1 MLTHRF
7 FSREIAFVFCRTWTV
22 AATAG
27 LFIGVISGCSE
38 SVERPKTFPIGGKV
52 TYKGQPVPK
61 GTVTF
66 QPDQGSPAVGE
77 LQSDGS
83 YKLSTFSP
91 GDGALPGH
99 HKVFIIANT
108 ADPTKIPGSTPG
120 WTPPK
125 DLVPKKFNSVDT
137 SGLEATVTQDKKEI
151 DFNLQ

>member
-1 MLTHRF
+1 MLTHRLVGMKLSF
-7 FSREIAFVFCRTWTV
+7 QFRGTWLV
-22 AATAG
+22 AAAVG
-27 LFIGVISGCSE
+27 LLIGAISGCTE
-38 SVERPKTFPIGGKV
+38 SVERPKTFPVGGKV

-66 QPDQGSPAVGE
+66 QPDEGHPAVGE
-77 LQSDGS
+77 IQSDGT
-83 YKLSTFSP
+83 YQLSTFAQ

-125 DLVPKKFNSVDT
+125 DLVPKKYNTAAT
-137 SGLEATVTQDKKEI
+137 SGLEATISQDQKTI
-151 DFNLQ
+151 DFDLK